1 MKGIRISMPLV
12 RTSGTC
18 LVPQGYKAKTYKWL
32 QSKVD
37 VGTWMIG
44 IKYNDMLE
52 KDKYHAFDVL
62 FNLLDA
68 MTIVGWVSG
77 VVWYSNELV
86 IFRDETGN
94 AIAPLQNACAQVG
107 FYCYKPYATWKEN
120 APAQL

>member
-12 RTSGTC
+12 SANGTC
-18 LVPQGYKAKTYKWL
+18 IVPSIYHAKTYKWL

-37 VGTWMIG
+37 VGTWLIG

-62 FNLLDA
+62 FNMLDA

-77 VVWYSNELV
+77 VIWYSNELV
-86 IFRDETGN
+86 IFRDETGK

-107 FYCYKPYATWKEN
+107 FFCYKPYATWKEDCPN
-120 APAQL
+120 Q

>member
-1 MKGIRISMPLV
+1 MKGIRISMPLI
-12 RTSGTC
+12 RNNGTC
-18 LVPQGYKAKTYKWL
+18 LVPDGYKAKIYKWL

-37 VGTWMIG
+37 VGTWIIG
-44 IKYNDMLE
+44 IKLSDMLE

-68 MTIVGWVSG
+68 MTIVGWVSN

-107 FYCYKPYATWKEN
+107 FYCYKPYATWKED
-120 APAQL
+120 AQAQL